1 MKNVYFLSD
10 AHLGSRAI
18 EHGRTQE
25 RRLVNFLDSIKH
37 KAAAV
42 YLLGDMFDFWYEFRT
57 VVPKGYTRFLGKLS
71 ELTDMGVEVHFFTGN
86 HDIWCG
92 DYLTRECGVVIHR
105 EPLTTEIYGKEFYLA
120 HGDGLGDP
128 DKNSNCCVPC
138 FTAVPSKRCSPPST
152 PLERRVRTEV
162 GKAQPPEK
170 NRRERARLHG
180 RKQRASCTVY
190 QRVSEEPS
198 EYKLLHLRPSAHRTG
213 FDAECHRPRPYPRRL
228 DKLFLLCRIRRREP
242 VSGRVY
248 RRGNQTVNHLP
259 RLSRIVYSYKR
270 LRKRTKNR
278 NFLPGCL

>member
-128 DKNSNCCVPC
+128 DKK
-138 FTAVPSKRCSPPST
+138 F
-152 PLERRVRTEV
+152 
-162 GKAQPPEK
+162 
-170 NRRERARLHG
+170 
-180 RKQRASCTVY
+180 
-190 QRVSEEPS
+190 
-198 EYKLLHLRPSAHRTG
+198 KLLRTMFHSRTLQTLFSTLHPRWSVEFGLRWAKHS
-213 FDAECHRPRPYPRRL
+213 RL
-228 DKLFLLCRIRRREP
+228 KRIDGKEP
-242 VSGRVY
+242 DYMYCIPKS
-248 RRGNQTVNHLP
+248 
-259 RLSRIVYSYKR
+259 I
-270 LRKRTKNR
+270 
-278 NFLPGCL
+278 